1 MEAGVRSVGS
11 VIAEM
16 MDSAGKEL
24 LLTVYILSSYDVIE
38 HIHHAPAGDVSVRV
52 IMNSP
57 DNQMPEIVRRLRD
70 PEKEYP
76 WWPGR

>member
-1 MEAGVRSVGS
+1 MGAEVRSVGS

-24 LLTVYILSSYDVIE
+24 LLTVLSSYDVIE
-38 HIHHAPAGDVSVRV
+38 HIYHAPAGGVSVRV
-52 IMNSP
+52 IMNSS